1 MTHPI
6 LRISTAACLF
16 ATTLVATACDTRDA
30 GPAPSQRLE
39 QLDLSRFG
47 VDAVEVEDD
56 GFALLDPDGDAIG
69 HVAIDDA
76 RGITDMTVSLAGH
89 AAEVSWTDDAGS
101 LRCDG
106 GELVS
111 QSTADAT
118 ASTGEAA
125 GTAACDDALAIGFEI
140 ADAAGIAPPWTA
152 QSEGESFRLEELEQ
166 VAGVCSSVST
176 WVAGSSCWNCAQ
188 AARNA
193 FGRGDGWYETSS
205 SCSSGTL
212 WTSCSATYCIN

>member
-1 MTHPI
+1 M
-6 LRISTAACLF
+6 LRISTVLCLL
-16 ATTLVATACDTRDA
+16 ATTLTTVACDNADDA
-30 GPAPSQRLE
+30 HAPERRIE

-47 VDAVEVEDD
+47 VDAIERDDD
-56 GFALLDPDGDAIG
+56 GFALLDPAGDPVG

-76 RGITDMTVSLAGH
+76 RGITDMTVSLHGH

-106 GELVS
+106 GELVA
-111 QSTADAT
+111 QSTAGAD
-118 ASTGEAA
+118 AA
-125 GTAACDDALAIGFEI
+125 GGDAAHTAACDDALAVGFDL

-152 QSEGESFRLEELEQ
+152 QAEGDAFRLEEIEMIG
-166 VAGVCSSVST
+166 GVCSTVST
-176 WVAGSSCWNCAQ
+176 WVAGSSCWSCAQ

-212 WTSCSATYCIN
+212 WTSCSATYCTN